1 MERLVCFRVKGC
13 SPQRVPGRMG
23 PQPAGAQL
31 PCRPTM
37 HIHASFPSCFCV
49 RQGKLLVAE
58 AEVAE
63 LQEALAAEEAKHAAW
78 RDENIRR
85 RHNYIPFLFEMLKEM
100 ARRGQ
105 LQGLIDTARAG
116 KGPGGQQ
123 GAMAMNLG

>member
-1 MERLVCFRVKGC
+1 MQF
-13 SPQRVPGRMG
+13 
-23 PQPAGAQL
+23 PACPWARGSAASRCPIAQQAH
-31 PCRPTM
+31 TT
-37 HIHASFPSCFCV
+37 PSCFCV
-49 RQGKLLVAE
+49 RQGKLLVAD

-105 LQGLIDTARAG
+105 LQGLIDAARAG
-116 KGPGGQQ
+116 KGAGGQQ
-123 GAMAMNLG
+123 GASAMNLG